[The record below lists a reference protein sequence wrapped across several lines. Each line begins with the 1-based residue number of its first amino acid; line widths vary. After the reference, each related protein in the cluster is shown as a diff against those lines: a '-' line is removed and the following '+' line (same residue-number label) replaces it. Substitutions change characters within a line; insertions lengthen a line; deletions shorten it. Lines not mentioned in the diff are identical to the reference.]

1 MAEKRKV
8 LDNAKWIIVCKVM
21 QALLQFVIGMFCAR
35 YLGPSNYGLINYA
48 ASIVAFVLPLMQL
61 GLPSTLVQEFTES
74 PENEGKIM
82 GTSLVM
88 NLVSGVACIFVVGG
102 FVAIT
107 NASQTEKIIVCI
119 LYSVS
124 LLFRAFEL
132 FQCWFQFRLL
142 SKLPSVVMLF
152 SYIVVSAYRVFLLVT
167 AKSIFWFAV
176 VNSIDYA
183 IIGFSLLYLFGKKSE
198 HKLSFDIKY
207 VKILF
212 SRSKFYIIAAMMVTI
227 FQNTDHIMLTNMS
240 GDEENGFY
248 TAAVTCAT
256 VVQFVYI
263 AIIDSMRPVILA
275 HKKDGNT
282 EGYEKNVSRLYSV
295 IIYTALAQ
303 AVGFTVFSKLI
314 ISILYGESYMVSVP
328 VLQIL
333 VWYMVFACMGSVR
346 NVWILAENKQSMLW
360 KINLVG
366 ALLNVVINFF
376 LIPVWGASGA
386 AFATLVTQIFTN
398 FILGFIVKPLH
409 HNNKLLIKGLDP
421 RLILDVFKK

>member
-61 GLPSTLVQEFTES
+61 GLPSTLVQEFTEA

-183 IIGFSLLYLFGKKSE
+183 IIGFSLLYLFNKNSE
-198 HKLSFDIKY
+198 HKLSFDFKY